1 MRIVLDTNILI
12 SAIGW
17 GGKTGKILE
26 FCIEKKLNLFLSNKI
41 LFEVNKVLSRKK
53 FDKIESKHKKEF
65 ILFLKEISTIVKPQ
79 KKVNICRD
87 INDNMFIETAIEAN
101 ANFIISGDEDLLSLK
116 IYNGIEIIN
125 TNSFLEKINFDK

>member
-17 GGKTGKILE
+17 GGKPNTILKL
-26 FCIEKKLNLFLSNKI
+26 CIEKKLNLFLSNQI

-53 FDKIESKHKKEF
+53 FNNIELKHKKEF
-65 ILFLKEISTIVKPQ
+65 IIFLREISTIVKPST
-79 KKVNICRD
+79 KVNICRD

-116 IYNGIEIIN
+116 KYNNIEIIN
-125 TNSFLEKINFDK
+125 PNIFLEKINY